1 MKVLLISSW
10 YDAYGEAKYGDRLGI
25 LYLAGYLEQN
35 GIQVEVVD
43 ALWDNL
49 SSQKME
55 EIIANLNPDLVG
67 VSCYIGSRFE
77 DFKVIKLVKKINPKI
92 VTVMGGPQATATAED
107 TLTHVPELDFIVL
120 GEGEITLLE
129 LGRTIEKRADNYESI
144 KGIAYIKNKIFIQN
158 PHREFIQNLDSLPLP
173 ARHLH
178 PKYKSLDQTRMF
190 YVDNPVGIYNEKF
203 STVQV
208 MASRGCPYN
217 CWFCSTTQF
226 WRHSTRFR
234 SVGNVMKELESL
246 KQLYNVRAIN
256 FADDT
261 FNINPKYLFSLCDAM
276 IEKKLGFK
284 WQCNFRAN
292 ETATKELLI
301 RMKEAG
307 CTGIRMGVESGSSR
321 ILRQVKGITKEQV
334 RKIVSWCKE
343 IGLGR
348 RLNFII
354 NFPGETIKEAKQTVG
369 FAKEFGE
376 PYLVNPLVIYPGT
389 YVEEVAKKNGCLPE
403 NFSWSDPKPHLKYV
417 LPGRI
422 TDIPMF
428 VDTIP
433 FRQVTDL
440 IFRIESERKVF
451 FSIFKR
457 IKEVFRSIHS
467 VSDLMKIFS
476 VSNFIYLLTYF
487 KFRLLKIF
495 RKKFS
500 K

>member
-1 MKVLLISSW
+1 MKVALISSW

-35 GIQVEVVD
+35 GVEVEVVD

-49 SSQKME
+49 SPQELEKV
-55 EIIANLNPDLVG
+55 IIKSKPNLVG
-67 VSCYIGSRFE
+67 VSCYVGSRFE
-77 DFKVIKLVKKINPKI
+77 DFKVVQLVKKINPAI
-92 VTVMGGPQATATAED
+92 ITVMGGPQATATAED
-107 TLTHVPELDFIVL
+107 TLTHLPELDFIIL
-120 GEGEITLLE
+120 GEGEVTLLE
-129 LGRTIEKRADNYESI
+129 LCRTIEKKARNFEDI
-144 KGIAYIKNKIFIQN
+144 QGIAYLKNKIFVQN
-158 PHREFIQNLDSLPLP
+158 PHREFIPDLDSLPLP

-178 PKYKSLDQTRMF
+178 PKYKSLDPARMF
-190 YVDNPVGIYNEKF
+190 YVDNSVGIYNEKF

-226 WRHSTRFR
+226 WRNRTRFR
-234 SVGNVMKELESL
+234 SVNNVMQELESL
-246 KQLYNVRAIN
+246 KRLYNVSAIN

-261 FNINPKYLFSLCDAM
+261 FNINPSFLFSLCEAM

-292 ETATKELLI
+292 ESATKDILI
-301 RMKEAG
+301 KMKEAG
-307 CTGIRMGVESGSSR
+307 CTGIRMGVESGSPR
-321 ILRQVKGITKEQV
+321 ILKQVKGITKEQV
-334 RKIVSWCKE
+334 RKIVNWCEE

-354 NFPGETIKEAKQTVG
+354 NFPGETIQEAKQTVG

-389 YVEEVAKKNGCLPE
+389 YVEAVAKKNGCLPE
-403 NFSWSDPKPHLKYV
+403 GFSWADPKPNLKYV

-428 VDTIP
+428 VDSIP

-451 FSIFKR
+451 FSISKR

-467 VSDLMKIFS
+467 VADLMKVFS
-476 VSNFIYLLTYF
+476 AANFIYLLTYF
-487 KFRLLKIF
+487 KFRLFRLL
-495 RKKFS
+495 RKK
-500 K
+500 